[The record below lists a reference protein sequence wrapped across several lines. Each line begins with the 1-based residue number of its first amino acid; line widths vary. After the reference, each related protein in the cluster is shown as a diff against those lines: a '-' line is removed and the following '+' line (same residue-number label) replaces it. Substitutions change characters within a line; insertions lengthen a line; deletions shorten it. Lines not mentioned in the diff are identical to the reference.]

1 VEDKMAKQRFSPVAI
16 PDKVKVSLSDHVFK
30 VQGPLGNLEMNVN
43 SKVIVEIKDN
53 EILIINRENSKDSSS
68 QQGTTRS
75 LIRNMVTGVIKEF
88 EKTLIIQ
95 GTGYRAQLGGSNL
108 QLFLG
113 FSKPKTVIMPKQIKC
128 EIKVVKS
135 AEKGDLTYITIKG
148 ISKQLVGDVAAEIR
162 KTRKPDPYKHKGVR
176 YAKEFIRKKV
186 GKRAI
191 VQT

>member
-30 VQGPLGNLEMNVN
+30 VQGPLGNLEMNIN

-53 EILIINRENSKDSSS
+53 EILIKNRENSKDSSS

-75 LIRNMVTGVIKEF
+75 LIRNMVSGVIKEF

-176 YAKEFIRKKV
+176 YDKEFIRKKV

-191 VQT
+191 VQA

>member
-1 VEDKMAKQRFSPVAI
+1 MAKQRFSPVAI
-16 PDKVKVSLSDHVFK
+16 PDKVKVNLSDSLLK
-30 VQGPLGNLEMNVN
+30 VQGPLGSLEMNIS
-43 SKVIVEIKDN
+43 SKVIVDIKNN
-53 EILIINRENSKDSSS
+53 EIFIKNRENSKESSS

-75 LIRNMVTGVIKEF
+75 LIRNMVSGVVKEF

-113 FSKPKTVIMPKQIKC
+113 YSKPKTVTLPKQIKC
-128 EIKVVKS
+128 ELKVIKS

-148 ISKQLVGDVAAEIR
+148 ISKQLVGDVAADI
-162 KTRKPDPYKHKGVR
+162 KKKRKPDPYKHKGVR

-186 GKRAI
+186 GKRAV
-191 VQT
+191 VQA

>member
-16 PDKVKVSLSDHVFK
+16 PDKVKVSLSDHIFK
-30 VQGPLGNLEMNVN
+30 VQGPLGNLEMNIN

-53 EILIINRENSKDSSS
+53 EIFIKNRENSKDSSS

-75 LIRNMVTGVIKEF
+75 LIRNMVTGVIEEF

-113 FSKPKTVIMPKQIKC
+113 FSKPKTIIMPKQIKC

-148 ISKQLVGDVAAEIR
+148 ISKQLVGDIAAEIR